1 MARRNPTA
9 AATDAFQAGAQR
21 RRADRSER
29 DARTRGGLLVATLLG
44 AAVGI
49 AATAKQSRLYCGH
62 PEGRAMAQSS
72 VVGVATMLG
81 TGAVALA
88 AIMAHDKVWG

>member
-49 AATAKQSRLYCGH
+49 AATSKQSRLYCDQ
-62 PEGRAMAQSS
+62 PPRRSMVRSS
-72 VVGVATMLG
+72 VVGAVTMLG

-88 AIMAHDKVWG
+88 AIMAADKVWG